1 MFVGNSKAEGVA
13 GVIATVQNVT
23 NDDQLLAEQA
33 GAGDRAAFSTL
44 FERHKG
50 HIYRFCLLMLNDED
64 AAADIYQDVFI
75 GFYRAC
81 REGQRMYN
89 VRGYLITAARS
100 RCLNVIRSKQR
111 LTTLD
116 DDVLIAYETDETA
129 ADTKEHL
136 QRALAAIPPQYREAL
151 LLFEM
156 QGYSYEEIG
165 KHFGISLGVVKNR
178 IYRAKQALQKILG
191 PVLRDENR

>member
-1 MFVGNSKAEGVA
+1 M
-13 GVIATVQNVT
+13 IATAQHVT
-23 NDDQLLAEQA
+23 NDDQLLAQRA
-33 GAGDRAAFSTL
+33 GAGDRAAFSEL
-44 FERHKG
+44 FERHKP
-50 HIYRFCLLMLNDED
+50 HIYRFCTLMLGDED

-89 VRGYLITAARS
+89 VRGYLVTAARS
-100 RCLNVIRSKQR
+100 RCLNVLRSRQR
-111 LTTLD
+111 TSPLD
-116 DDVLIAYETDETA
+116 DDEVIAYEPDETA
-129 ADTKEHL
+129 ADTNEHL
-136 QRALAAIPPQYREAL
+136 KRALGAIPVQYREAL

-156 QGYSYEEIG
+156 QGYSYEEIS

-191 PVLRDENR
+191 PVLREGRGGEA

>member
-1 MFVGNSKAEGVA
+1 M
-13 GVIATVQNVT
+13 IATARQVT
-23 NDDQLLAEQA
+23 NNDDQLLARKA
-33 GAGDRAAFSTL
+33 GAGDQTAFGVL

-50 HIYRFCLLMLNDED
+50 NIYRFCLMMLGDED

-81 REGQRMYN
+81 REGQTMHN

-100 RCLNVIRSKQR
+100 RCLNVLRTRGRHAS
-111 LTTLD
+111 LD
-116 DDVLIAYETDETA
+116 DEEIISYEPDEA
-129 ADTKEHL
+129 AGDTKEHL
-136 QRALAAIPPQYREAL
+136 QRALQSIPPQYRDAL
-151 LLFEM
+151 LLFELE
-156 QGYSYEEIG
+156 GYSYDEIS

-191 PVLRDENR
+191 PLLRDDGTHGIE